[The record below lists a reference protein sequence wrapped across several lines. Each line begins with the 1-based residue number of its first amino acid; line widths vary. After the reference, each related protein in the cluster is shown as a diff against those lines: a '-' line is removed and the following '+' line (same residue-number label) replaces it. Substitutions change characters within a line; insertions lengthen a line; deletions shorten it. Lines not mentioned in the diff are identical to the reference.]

1 MMTNDETIELA
12 NKAGMK
18 VTCIW
23 LPKWGGYM
31 AIAKADNFEYSQLL
45 KSIDNFPIFI
55 KKAEQHGEGG
65 KHDNN

>member
-1 MMTNDETIELA
+1 
-12 NKAGMK
+12 MK

-45 KSIDNFPIFI
+45 KSIDNLPIFI
-55 KKAEQHGEGG
+55 KKTEQHGEGG